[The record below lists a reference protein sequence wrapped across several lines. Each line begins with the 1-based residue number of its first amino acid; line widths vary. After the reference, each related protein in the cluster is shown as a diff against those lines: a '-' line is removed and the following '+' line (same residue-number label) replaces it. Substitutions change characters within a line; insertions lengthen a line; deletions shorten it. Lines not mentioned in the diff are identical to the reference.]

1 MAKLKPKDDSTE
13 EKIKSAARKVFTQKG
28 FSATRTRDIA
38 EEANINLALLN
49 YYFRSKEKLFDLIMM
64 ENMQQFVMAIAL
76 VLNNDKYSLNEKVER
91 IAENYIHLL
100 LKNPGLPLFILHEI
114 KANPEK
120 FMATMGVKKILME
133 SHFYKQ
139 LKKESKSNINPLH
152 FLINIIGLAVFPFLA
167 GPLLK
172 IIGNMNETE
181 FIKLMEERKKLI
193 PVWVSLM
200 IAKK

>member
-1 MAKLKPKDDSTE
+1 MTKPKQKDDSTE

-120 FMATMGVKKILME
+120 FMATMGLKKILME

>member
-1 MAKLKPKDDSTE
+1 MTKPKQKDDSTE

-120 FMATMGVKKILME
+120 FMATIGLKKILME